1 MYWEL
6 KNGSDLLECEAWIIV
21 DASIIQRIYIHARRL
36 HARYQEMNGNEAALF
51 WLQSFVK
58 AYGPREKSSAAQ
70 KTVGS
75 S

>member
-21 DASIIQRIYIHARRL
+21 YTSIIKRIYIHARRQD
-36 HARYQEMNGNEAALF
+36 ARYQEMNGNEAVLF

>member
-6 KNGSDLLECEAWIIV
+6 KSGSDLLECEAWIIV
-21 DASIIQRIYIHARRL
+21 DASIIQSIYIHARRL
-36 HARYQEMNGNEAALF
+36 HARYQEMNGNEAVLF